1 MKLECKVK
9 LEEAVKRRNMY
20 ISLVILLEQWTFI
33 SAYFSTQYHI
43 ENEYLSFLLLLFK
56 LSN

>member
-20 ISLVILLEQWTFI
+20 ISFVILLEQWTFI

-43 ENEYLSFLLLLFK
+43 ENEYLFFVVVV
-56 LSN
+56 

>member
-43 ENEYLSFLLLLFK
+43 ENEYLFFVVVV
-56 LSN
+56 